1 MVVRPASDVTPS
13 LPPAPLIAIVGPTAV
28 GKSALAME
36 LARKLDGE
44 IINADSRQVYRGMD
58 VGTAKPS
65 AENRALVPHH
75 LLDVTDPDDT
85 YSLALFL
92 EQARAAVKD
101 VQTRSCLPILV
112 GGSGQYVWAFLEG
125 WQPPKAPP
133 NPAIRADLE
142 FQLERRGVWP
152 LFELLQAIDPV
163 TAERTDPQNPRRVLR
178 ALEIHLSG
186 GKNPTTNPRPKN
198 PDVDALVIGLTM
210 PRESLYARIDRRVDI
225 MMQQGFLDEV
235 RDLLDSGYPPSLPAM
250 SGVGY
255 QELAAHLSG
264 ELSLEEAVQ
273 RIKFRTH
280 GIARRQYSWFR
291 LEDPRIRWLQATENP
306 TDDAL
311 PIIQNYLQSCATI
324 DAQRRQQT

>member
-1 MVVRPASDVTPS
+1 MGVIDVTDPQ
-13 LPPAPLIAIVGPTAV
+13 PHPPLIAIVGPTAV
-28 GKSALAME
+28 GKSALAIE
-36 LARKLDGE
+36 LAQKLDGE

-58 VGTAKPS
+58 VGTAKPTP
-65 AENRALVPHH
+65 EERTLVPHH
-75 LLDVTDPDDT
+75 LLDVTNPRDT

-92 EQARAAVKD
+92 DHARDAVED
-101 VQTRSCLPILV
+101 VQSRDRLPLLV

-125 WQPPKAPP
+125 WQPPRVAP

-186 GKNPTTNPRPKN
+186 GKNPAANPRPDTPQIN
-198 PDVDALVIGLTM
+198 ALVIGLTM
-210 PRESLYARIDRRVDI
+210 PRETLYARIDRRVDK
-225 MMQQGFLDEV
+225 MMKHGFLDEV
-235 RDLLDSGYPPSLPAM
+235 RRLLDAGHAPSLPAM

-255 QELAAHLSG
+255 QELADHLSG
-264 ELSLEEAVQ
+264 ELPLEEAVQ

-280 GIARRQYSWFR
+280 GIARRQYAWFK
-291 LEDPRIRWLQATENP
+291 LEDPRIHWLDATDNP
-306 TDDAL
+306 TDAAL
-311 PIIQNYLQSCATI
+311 PIAQSYLHP
-324 DAQRRQQT
+324 